1 MSVVLFTDS
10 QKLIS
15 ERMKDDNDGEDHN
28 RERIK
33 EQLVFVAPKVNL
45 TWPQEHLCC
54 REPENRP
61 DYPLTDVLSK
71 SFLRNAT

>member
-1 MSVVLFTDS
+1 MCLKTVVFTLALRTQQARLWRSELKDICSNFLMSVVLFTDS

-45 TWPQEHLCC
+45 T
-54 REPENRP
+54 
-61 DYPLTDVLSK
+61 
-71 SFLRNAT
+71 